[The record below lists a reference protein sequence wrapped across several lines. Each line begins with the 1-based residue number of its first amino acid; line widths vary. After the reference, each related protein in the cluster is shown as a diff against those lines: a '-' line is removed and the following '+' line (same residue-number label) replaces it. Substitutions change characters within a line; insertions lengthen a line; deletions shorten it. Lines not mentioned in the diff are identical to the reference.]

1 MKNLITSYKLQIL
14 ILLAVLSNSTALFAQ
29 EVEVTLFSGNYN
41 DFNISCFGARDG
53 NIDATVTGGT
63 PPYTYIWTN
72 GATTQDL
79 IEIAAGYY
87 KLIVKDSL
95 GNTAIAEIT
104 LTEPEPMVVDVLLSS
119 FPNGY
124 NISCYN
130 CFNGNILLQAGGGVG
145 PYTYTWEDGP
155 TTSDRFNL
163 GRGGYNV
170 NITDANQCVLAPE
183 QFLLT
188 EPDRSDWTQF
198 GNTGTDPSVHFM
210 GTSDAKDLK
219 IKTSNQDRITI
230 KSNGDLKIHNLP
242 SGSVY
247 LDENGILKSSSITQS
262 MLPCVNP
269 VPFWWGL
276 STGEIITCPQ
286 NKVGV
291 GTWAIPT
298 GVQFK
303 VEGVSY
309 LNGSVYIGID
319 PNAAVGGSTYKLLV
333 DGKLGAKEIYCS
345 LGNPWP
351 DYVFENG
358 YELLNITTL
367 RNFVSKNKHLPGV
380 PTASELES
388 KGANMMELMSKAYE
402 KIEELHLY
410 IFDLEER
417 LRKVEAGK

>member
-1 MKNLITSYKLQIL
+1 M
-14 ILLAVLSNSTALFAQ
+14 SNSTALFAQ
-29 EVEVTLFSGNYN
+29 EVEATLYSGNYN

-79 IEIAAGYY
+79 TEIAAGYY
-87 KLIVKDSL
+87 KLIVKDFV
-95 GNTAIAEIT
+95 GNIAIAEIT

-130 CFNGNILLQAGGGVG
+130 CFNGHILLQTVGGVG

-198 GNTGTDPSVHFM
+198 GNTGTDPCVHFI
-210 GTSDAKDLK
+210 GTTDAKDLK
-219 IKTSNQDRITI
+219 IKTSNVERLTI
-230 KSNGDLKIHNLP
+230 KSNGDIKINGLLP
-242 SGSVY
+242 GPVY
-247 LDENGILKSSSITQS
+247 LDTDGIVKSSGVAQVAA
-262 MLPCVNP
+262 PCNNVNP
-269 VPFWWGL
+269 LIPLWTPL
-276 STGEIITCPQ
+276 STGQLFTCPPFQ
-286 NKVGV
+286 VGI
-291 GTWAIPT
+291 GSYIIPN

-309 LNGSVYIGID
+309 FNSSVYIGID

-351 DYVFENG
+351 DYVFEND

-380 PTASELES
+380 PSASELES

-417 LRKVEAGK
+417 LRKVEQK